1 MELLVENI
9 NNQESSNFI
18 KAEIEPNPNI
28 LTCRL
33 IQAFSDRINEIFTG
47 GNCSDLT
54 FPSKLQQRRQS
65 YASCNKQFSTVKEK
79 EMGDTG
85 FEPVASCL

>member
-33 IQAFSDRINEIFTG
+33 IQASSDRINEIFTG
-47 GNCSDLT
+47 GNYLG
-54 FPSKLQQRRQS
+54 L
-65 YASCNKQFSTVKEK
+65 
-79 EMGDTG
+79 
-85 FEPVASCL
+85 